1 MTEKQRII
9 INIIATYTRSVVIL
23 FVTLFSSRWL
33 LSSLGKIDYGLYG
46 LVGGLTLFIAFI
58 NTLMSTAVSRF
69 YAFAEGERQ
78 AGIEGSDIR
87 IQEWFNTA
95 LLIHSTLSTALLIL
109 GYPLGVYAIRNW
121 LTIPADRITQCV
133 WVFRLTCFSC
143 YIGMVSVPFSAM
155 FIAKQ
160 RIAEYT
166 VYNLIIPIVE
176 LFFVYYMTLH
186 GDQWLVRYALV
197 VSLTTA
203 VTYIIVSLRAIQIFP
218 ECRAKKTMLFNEYRI
233 KSIINFAGWQCFGN
247 FGSLVRSQG
256 MAILGNLYY
265 GPEINSSLTISNRVY
280 SQTDSLAA
288 SLRTAFAP
296 AITNAYGAKEYDKVK
311 DYAVK
316 TNKIGAILAMIMGI
330 PISLEIDKILEI
342 WLKEPPA
349 YTSNFCLFIIIS
361 LLIDKTTGGYMLAV
375 SASGRIALYQGI
387 LGTFLILSLP
397 LAYLMIKCGGGVL
410 SIGYAN
416 LITIALC
423 AWGRVFFAR
432 RFNISVISW
441 VKEVLIPVTLVYI
454 LSSLIGYLPHV
465 FLGESIK
472 RIILTLLI
480 SETALIW
487 LSWFIILKKE
497 ERGYIKKKA
506 TFFLRKVYG

>member
-1 MTEKQRII
+1 
-9 INIIATYTRSVVIL
+9 
-23 FVTLFSSRWL
+23 
-33 LSSLGKIDYGLYG
+33 
-46 LVGGLTLFIAFI
+46 
-58 NTLMSTAVSRF
+58 
-69 YAFAEGERQ
+69 
-78 AGIEGSDIR
+78 
-87 IQEWFNTA
+87 
-95 LLIHSTLSTALLIL
+95 
-109 GYPLGVYAIRNW
+109 
-121 LTIPADRITQCV
+121 
-133 WVFRLTCFSC
+133 
-143 YIGMVSVPFSAM
+143 MVSVPFSAM